1 MELYLKKDGK
11 NNMEKY
17 VLAIDQGTT
26 STRAILFDQNQ
37 NVVKVAQKEIQ
48 NFFPNPGWVEQ
59 DANEIWLST
68 LSVMAQL
75 FDGGQVKP
83 DQIVSIGITNQRE
96 TTVIWDKETGLPVYH
111 AIVWQS
117 RQTSDIVNKLK
128 EDGYEPMIKEKT
140 GLVLDP
146 YFSAS
151 KIKWIRDNVEGVKE
165 NPNLIFGTIDCFL
178 LWRFTCGQV
187 HATDVT
193 NASRTL
199 LFNIHTLDWDDE
211 LLKLFDIPR
220 SMLPEIKDTSGN
232 FGYIDPRHFFNHT
245 CPISALVGDQQAALF
260 GESCFEKTNVKNTY
274 GTGGFILVNTGDEA
288 IISKQGLLSTVA
300 WKIGDEV
307 KFALEGSIF
316 VSGSLIQWLRD
327 EMQFFPQAK
336 DSEELANSVK
346 DSGGVIVVPA
356 FVGLGAPYWNDKCKG
371 AIFGLTRGA
380 GRGHIA
386 RACIESMA
394 YQSKDLI
401 KVMED
406 DLGSRIESIKVDGGA
421 SVNKLLV
428 QFQADILEIPVIRP
442 ILAETTALG
451 AARLAGLA
459 VGFYKMSDFEVSEA
473 ERYEPRMDH
482 ETVEKLYDRWLMA
495 VEATQK
501 F

>member
-1 MELYLKKDGK
+1 
-11 NNMEKY
+11 MEKY

-37 NVVKVAQKEIQ
+37 NVIKVAQKEIQ

-75 FDGGQVKP
+75 FDGGQIRP

-128 EDGYEPMIKEKT
+128 EEGYEPLIKEKT

-151 KIKWIRDNVEGVKE
+151 KIKWIRDNVAGVKE
-165 NPNLIFGTIDCFL
+165 NPNLIFGTIDSFL
-178 LWRFTCGQV
+178 LWKFTCGEI

-220 SMLPEIKDTSGN
+220 SMLPQIKDTSGI

-288 IISKQGLLSTVA
+288 IISKEGLLSTVA

-356 FVGLGAPYWNDKCKG
+356 FVGLGAPYWNDRCKG

-401 KVMED
+401 RVMEN
-406 DLGSRIESIKVDGGA
+406 DLGTKIESIKVDGGA

-442 ILAETTALG
+442 ILPETTALG

-459 VGFYKMSDFEVSEA
+459 VDFYKMSDFEVSEA
-473 ERYEPRMDH
+473 DRYEPSMEH
-482 ETVEKLYDRWLMA
+482 EKVEELYGRWLMA